1 MKFKDI
7 LGAIAFGLLAI
18 AALITG
24 IITEKENVM
33 VACYSLIIMSLVSY
47 AIAYLKAVK
56 KELGDIKQI
65 LEKTS

>member
-1 MKFKDI
+1 MNFKDI